1 MKKLLLI
8 STLLIFACSSDDS
21 SNNDSNSNQTFLE
34 RYSDIVWQSTES
46 EEIRLSFNLNGF
58 IQKNEECLV
67 YIWDEENPN
76 SGATWNLLENNYD
89 NIIISKEEDG
99 TTDFTSI
106 ITISEDENTLSE
118 YISDE
123 EIYTAIRTNLTDPCN

>member
-1 MKKLLLI
+1 MKKLLLLSVI
-8 STLLIFACSSDDS
+8 LIFACSSDDS
-21 SNNDSNSNQTFLE
+21 TNDNNTETFLE
-34 RYSDIVWQSTES
+34 RYSDIVWQSTDS
-46 EEIRLSFNLNGF
+46 EELRLSFNLNGF
-58 IQKNEECLV
+58 IQKDEECLV

-99 TTDFTSI
+99 TIDFTSI

-123 EIYTAIRTNLTDPCN
+123 ETFTAQRTNLTHPCN

>member
-1 MKKLLLI
+1 MKKLLLL
-8 STLLIFACSSDDS
+8 SVLLIFACSSDDS
-21 SNNDSNSNQTFLE
+21 TNDNNTETFLE
-34 RYSDIVWQSTES
+34 RYSDIVWQSTDS
-46 EEIRLSFNLNGF
+46 EELRLSFNLNGF
-58 IQKNEECLV
+58 IQKDEECLV

-99 TTDFTSI
+99 TIDFTSI

-123 EIYTAIRTNLTDPCN
+123 ETFTAQRTNLTHPCN